1 MTALE
6 VTGEVLKDEQGFE
19 EDENYVVYGCSP
31 TQIME
36 ETQYIKTIRSTLEK
50 IRSQFKEDNH
60 KIIVPKFGS
69 KQHFQNV
76 QDVSQFEPDASRSN
90 FNQITEKMKEKD
102 LQLLKINEENEIL
115 KIKLE
120 ASREAGAS
128 ALRNVAQKLDET
140 YQRQSEEFR
149 KKHEDDKHLI
159 QVGNLEK
166 EQTFKQHLES
176 LHRVAERLED
186 KSSQITE
193 MEKLVKRMEEEKR
206 LLIERKKSFEAKLPH
221 LTVNSKNPQSFQN
234 LEMEISTL
242 QEQISHLENVIHSQ
256 HQNLRNVIQETET
269 LKNDVEEQD
278 EKIEN
283 LKEKI
288 IVLEAQNKV
297 LKKKMDLWSECT
309 KLKVSKAVS
318 TGDSLSENTSP
329 YLMLIRLR
337 K

>member
-69 KQHFQNV
+69 KHFQNV

-193 MEKLVKRMEEEKR
+193 MEKLVKRMEEKPNSP
-206 LLIERKKSFEAKLPH
+206 LDLKFSIE
-221 LTVNSKNPQSFQN
+221 T
-234 LEMEISTL
+234 
-242 QEQISHLENVIHSQ
+242 
-256 HQNLRNVIQETET
+256 
-269 LKNDVEEQD
+269 
-278 EKIEN
+278 
-283 LKEKI
+283 
-288 IVLEAQNKV
+288 
-297 LKKKMDLWSECT
+297 KMDSIQQ
-309 KLKVSKAVS
+309 S
-318 TGDSLSENTSP
+318 
-329 YLMLIRLR
+329 
-337 K
+337 